1 MDTGRRS
8 PLRRE
13 ERKSGHPG
21 HLRAILFV
29 ILLLCTAAVGNLC
42 ALQGS
47 HPTQD
52 DVEAAYLYDFGQFI
66 RWPSNARRKTLNI
79 CVLGQDPFGATLDNI
94 VANEVI
100 DGHPLEVVRVADV
113 SDARSCAILFISR
126 SEASQIEKDLSLLN
140 GLPVMT
146 VSDMPEFL
154 ERGGMIQFVL
164 MEDRVRFE
172 VNLDAAEK
180 CDLQISSQLLKVAV
194 KVIGNGHREAGR

>member
-1 MDTGRRS
+1 MNTGRRS
-8 PLRRE
+8 PLHRE

-21 HLRAILFV
+21 RLRAILFL
-29 ILLLCTAAVGNLC
+29 ILLICIAPVGNLYG
-42 ALQGS
+42 LQAS

-79 CVLGQDPFGATLDNI
+79 CVLGQDPFGTTLDNI

-100 DGHPLEVVRVADV
+100 DGHPLAVVRLTDV
-113 SDARSCAILFISR
+113 NEARSCAILFISR

-146 VSDMPEFL
+146 VSDMPNFL

-172 VNLDAAEK
+172 VNLDAAQK
-180 CDLQISSQLLKVAV
+180 CDLEISSQLLKVAV
-194 KVIGNGHREAGR
+194 KVIGNGHKEARR